1 MAVIVRKPSA
11 NTGAVIQR
19 DFLDTLGDAAD
30 TVSDVASSA
39 ADTVSDVAGDAVDTV
54 TDAASDAVDAVSG
67 LIDSAIGALRSAFDS
82 VVGQISGVW
91 ESVKS
96 GVTNAVDGAIRGASG
111 FLAGIGSFF
120 GAVGTALS
128 SLDVDSLRAAW
139 AAITGAAN
147 AALAGVQ
154 GIVAQV
160 SATVDSLWSGLKG
173 LADGL
178 IGGLR
183 SQAEGL
189 IDGLPGP
196 AQGAA
201 RSLWSTIEEQMTSTW
216 QTIESSW
223 SSLRESAL
231 KSVNQVVARVEEVVA
246 SLKDSVITTIIGT
259 LDQVKGLFTFIKQVM
274 ANPDVL
280 IDPIVQDVTGRL
292 QGLPDKAKGEAQT
305 KAQKQAAS
313 GPGAAGAVPA
323 AAQAV
328 PAVAIQ
334 RVIQRDAAPAGQ
346 PRSTLG
352 VGQVIS
358 GCWDFITDKLA
369 KIWANLGA
377 TVKEMVIGV
386 VDPRAIWKGLKED
399 WGHMTEELSK
409 RASRFESIRTD
420 SWDGF
425 WEDLR
430 RFISNLA
437 DFPLIIWRTAN
448 AMLGRLSVYIGLA
461 IILGGAVLGA
471 IGGGIGG
478 AFFGSAVPVE
488 GTAAGGVAG
497 IAAGAWVGAQAG
509 YALAESIGLVLLLS
523 FVAAEEYSIIKA
535 LNDLLWIPQSEE
547 EQNEDFNQ
555 TTDSIIAIVTALL
568 LMLIAFIGVALAKRV
583 WAFVKSIPG
592 RFKPKPKVVEPEPV
606 GPKPGEPVSTNPN
619 KLVICRKC
627 TEVKGFPDDLMTKR
641 ASLSDKARAR
651 LDQKAAEVFPDPE
664 NPTQAQFDAMR
675 KFMEDMEAK
684 GGGDL
689 EAGLQKLIA
698 EEAKPPEQEPT
709 PPQPAKIRV
718 VRKGNEVS
726 VFDAETNELLGLGD
740 LDAQGYLSLAIYTK
754 AAKSTVR
761 GGEVFNAILDKFIAD
776 GVAFKGVR
784 GLWYEG
790 DNLATFNDLIR
801 QGLNPEEAAAQTFT
815 GKMANRSGYTKVRI
829 DYANSPRNADGTFQ
843 KAEVWFDQ

>member
-1 MAVIVRKPSA
+1 MLSVGRDDDADEVATSAVEQTMTRPRAGGPLHGHVARARPESAFGADDTPASVESSVGADSTHVSIHTGPVDRSMAVGVRKPSA

-246 SLKDSVITTIIGT
+246 GLKDSVITTIIGT

-488 GTAAGGVAG
+488 GTAARWCGRNRRGRLGRGAG
-497 IAAGAWVGAQAG
+497 RLCLGRKHRVGAAAVVCGRRGVLDHQG
-509 YALAESIGLVLLLS
+509 SQRSALDTAE
-523 FVAAEEYSIIKA
+523 
-535 LNDLLWIPQSEE
+535 
-547 EQNEDFNQ
+547 
-555 TTDSIIAIVTALL
+555 
-568 LMLIAFIGVALAKRV
+568 
-583 WAFVKSIPG
+583 
-592 RFKPKPKVVEPEPV
+592 
-606 GPKPGEPVSTNPN
+606 
-619 KLVICRKC
+619 
-627 TEVKGFPDDLMTKR
+627 
-641 ASLSDKARAR
+641 
-651 LDQKAAEVFPDPE
+651 
-664 NPTQAQFDAMR
+664 
-675 KFMEDMEAK
+675 
-684 GGGDL
+684 
-689 EAGLQKLIA
+689 
-698 EEAKPPEQEPT
+698 
-709 PPQPAKIRV
+709 
-718 VRKGNEVS
+718 
-726 VFDAETNELLGLGD
+726 
-740 LDAQGYLSLAIYTK
+740 
-754 AAKSTVR
+754 R
-761 GGEVFNAILDKFIAD
+761 GGAE
-776 GVAFKGVR
+776 R
-784 GLWYEG
+784 G
-790 DNLATFNDLIR
+790 FQPNDR
-801 QGLNPEEAAAQTFT
+801 
-815 GKMANRSGYTKVRI
+815 
-829 DYANSPRNADGTFQ
+829 
-843 KAEVWFDQ
+843 